1 MGEAEEAEAEE
12 AEAEEAEE
20 EAEAE
25 EAEEEEEEAE
35 EEGVRLVMM
44 QEEDDGIDEDRRGD
58 EMRRELGH
66 PGEVDR
72 P

>member
-20 EAEAE
+20 EAE
-25 EAEEEEEEAE
+25 EEEEEE
-35 EEGVRLVMM
+35 EGARLVMM